1 MPVQYIASSGRSG
14 STLVGAVLGLH
25 PDYVFVGELRSVC
38 DVGLRDNEPCGCGKA
53 FRDCPFW
60 QEVFRAAFGGF
71 DTPRAGELASLLA
84 RMRYEPYDLKGL
96 WSVLTFRRG
105 DGEMPS
111 RLRPL
116 ATLYASILKVSGA
129 RVVVDSSKSLRYAA
143 LLMAIPGLEP
153 RLTNLVRDPRG
164 LIASR
169 SKRARRRDG
178 AERTGGK
185 TTRRM
190 RVLSTVAKWAIRNSL
205 SARILRRDG
214 GIRLRYEDFT
224 EDQSWYL
231 RSVLG
236 ENDAALVTQRLAKGV
251 EADFV
256 QHQIGGNWVR
266 GLKIAPNERWR
277 TELPA
282 APRLVAGILS
292 APLRPVYGNRNFGR

>member
-1 MPVQYIASSGRSG
+1 
-14 STLVGAVLGLH
+14 LH

-53 FRDCPFW
+53 FRECPFW
-60 QEVFRAAFGGF
+60 QEVFQVAFGGF
-71 DTPRAGELASLLA
+71 DTPQAGELTRLLA
-84 RMRYEPYDLKGL
+84 RMNYEPYDLKRL
-96 WSVLTFRRG
+96 WSVLMFRKG

-111 RLRPL
+111 RLRPV
-116 ATLYASILKVSGA
+116 AALYAAILKVSGA

-143 LLMAIPGLEP
+143 LLMATPGLEP

-178 AERTGGK
+178 AERTGDT

-224 EDQSWYL
+224 EDQVWYL
-231 RSVLG
+231 KSVLG
-236 ENDAALVTQRLAKGV
+236 EKAAAVVTQKLARGV
-251 EADFV
+251 ESDFV

-266 GLKIAPNERWR
+266 GLRISPNERWR

-282 APRLVAGILS
+282 APRLVAGFLS
-292 APLRPVYGNRNFGR
+292 APLRSVYGTRNYDRQTDRGSVPRDTTGRSQQLE